1 LSHGLVIHKIMK
13 KLYSFMGKFNLTLN
27 PFPKGKGLSAP
38 VLRVR
43 SRLNMVGSY
52 AENTDFSRKIVQ

>member
-1 LSHGLVIHKIMK
+1 MK